1 MPVCDL
7 PAHQASIPPGA
18 MLFSWRRPAPADTAR
33 THTLRISD
41 LLELDKCVLEVSGL
55 RGSRVVLTPAQT
67 ASLKPNA
74 AYYWSLTA
82 VNAAGETRSDFP
94 PKVFRIDPALAP
106 LREEDLAG
114 PRPGPGGLLVRADLA
129 GEAKPQF
136 GRLLRA
142 QGVKPAAGPQGKA
155 NSAVE
160 LDGQKGMI
168 VYALGEFPP
177 RDYTLAVWATWEAPK
192 GRLGQVVSAW
202 EGMMDDPLRICVDG
216 GKLFARVEAA
226 RGYSTPGLSL
236 EAGRW
241 HHLAAVK
248 RGPELTLYVNGQPAA
263 TLKLPQE
270 VNSLSDQVAL
280 GGNPNYT
287 LKSEHLACRL
297 AGFVFYSRAMSGLEV
312 RALHEAKP

>member
-1 MPVCDL
+1 L
-7 PAHQASIPPGA
+7 WAAA
-18 MLFSWRRPAPADTAR
+18 
-33 THTLRISD
+33 
-41 LLELDKCVLEVSGL
+41 
-55 RGSRVVLTPAQT
+55 AQT
-67 ASLKPNA
+67 APLKPNTD
-74 AYYWSLTA
+74 YYWSL
-82 VNAAGETRSDFP
+82 AAHNEHGDAYSEWPAKR
-94 PKVFRIDPALAP
+94 FRIDPALAP
-106 LREEDLAG
+106 RSEEDLAG
-114 PRPGPGGLLVRADLA
+114 PKPGPGGLLVRADLA
-129 GEAKPQF
+129 GEARPQF

-168 VYALGEFPP
+168 VYAVGEFPP

-192 GRLGQVVSAW
+192 DRLGQVVSAW

-216 GKLFARVEAA
+216 GKLFARVEAQ
-226 RGYSTPGLSL
+226 RGYSAPGLDL

-248 RGPELTLYVNGQPAA
+248 RGPELALYVNGQPAA

-270 VNSLSDQVAL
+270 VNSLSDQIAL

-287 LKSEHLACRL
+287 GKSEHLACRL
-297 AGFVFYSRAMSGLEV
+297 AGFVFYNRAMSGQEV